1 MIGWIWLV
9 GEQQLKILI
18 ICHYIRHNTLGKVL
32 IIQARAQVYFNFQT
46 IFFTSSSEKWA
57 STRIVLLRFSAVHTY
72 SRLCFKTT
80 TFYSHWPKSIPKF
93 SLSSS
98 EIKVW
103 STNLSLRVLLHN
115 GLTQNITGTQW
126 LLNSVESFKLGL
138 FGFKS
143 RHNNT
148 EAQTVLT
155 QMTCC
160 KS

>member
-46 IFFTSSSEKWA
+46 IFFASSSEKWA

-126 LLNSVESFKLGL
+126 VRNSVESSKVGL
-138 FGFKS
+138 FGFNS
-143 RHNNT
+143 RHNT
-148 EAQTVLT
+148 KLKHLT
-155 QMTCC
+155 LRTRC

>member
-1 MIGWIWLV
+1 MV
-9 GEQQLKILI
+9 
-18 ICHYIRHNTLGKVL
+18 CHYIRHNTLCKVL
-32 IIQARAQVYFNFQT
+32 IIQERAQYSLISKQFCF
-46 IFFTSSSEKWA
+46 A
-57 STRIVLLRFSAVHTY
+57 SLRKMGVHAYRFPIRFSAVHTY
-72 SRLCFKTT
+72 NRLCFKTT
-80 TFYSHWPKSIPKF
+80 IFYSHWAKSIPKF

-115 GLTQNITGTQW
+115 GLTQNITGTLW